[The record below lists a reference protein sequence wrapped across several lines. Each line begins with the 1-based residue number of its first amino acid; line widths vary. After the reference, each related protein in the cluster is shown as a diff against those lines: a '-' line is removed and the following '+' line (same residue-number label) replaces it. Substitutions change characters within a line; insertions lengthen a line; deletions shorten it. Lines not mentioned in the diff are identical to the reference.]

1 VLSRAHWGL
10 RTNSYLE
17 SISCEGFP
25 SSIGA
30 MGGRLLSLLGPWA
43 KMRTTTYGD
52 HAPLGMGELR
62 WAVTRSLDAELIH
75 PVAKRVW
82 MEVQDPRRTVWTIH
96 HSTGM
101 LKSGEDVV
109 SVYLV
114 QRQE

>member
-1 VLSRAHWGL
+1 
-10 RTNSYLE
+10 
-17 SISCEGFP
+17 
-25 SSIGA
+25 
-30 MGGRLLSLLGPWA
+30 
-43 KMRTTTYGD
+43 
-52 HAPLGMGELR
+52 
-62 WAVTRSLDAELIH
+62 VTRSLDAELIH

-82 MEVQDPRRTVWTIH
+82 MEVQDPRGTFWTIH